1 MKKVLVT
8 GASGQLGQCIKKL
21 SSRYQE
27 FEFTFTT
34 SEELDLTLFGV
45 VSAYFRNNKFD
56 YCINCSAYTKVEQA
70 ESQQEMAYLVNAE
83 AVKNLAETCC
93 ENDCILIHFSTD
105 YVFDGKK
112 ETPYVEEDETAPLNV
127 YGASKLRGEEYIRKH
142 MDRYFILRTSWLYS
156 DIGHN
161 FFNTIRRKA
170 EAGETLNIT
179 TSQKGTPT
187 NAYDLAGFVLELIAS
202 GSDKYGTYH
211 YSNLGEATWYDFAAE
226 ILALKDSRTELK
238 ENNDFQTAAT
248 RPEYSVLSKKK
259 AEEAFGI
266 PIPHWRESLERLFLG
281 LD

>member
-8 GASGQLGQCIKKL
+8 GASGQLGQCIRKL

-45 VSAYFRNNKFD
+45 VSAYFRNNNFD

-70 ESQQEMAYLVNAE
+70 ESEQEMAYLVNAE

-93 ENDCILIHFSTD
+93 ENECTLIHFSTD
-105 YVFDGKK
+105 YVFDGKR
-112 ETPYVEEDETAPLNV
+112 EIPYIEEDETAPLNV
-127 YGASKLRGEEYIRKH
+127 YGASKLMGEEYIRKH
-142 MDRYFILRTSWLYS
+142 MDRYFIFRTSWLYS

-161 FFNTIRRKA
+161 FFNTIRKRA
-170 EAGETLNIT
+170 AAGETLNIT

-187 NAYDLAGFVLELIAS
+187 NAYDLAGFVLELMAS
-202 GSDKYGTYH
+202 GSQKYGTYH
-211 YSNLGEATWYDFAAE
+211 YSNQGEATWYDFAAE
-226 ILALKDSRTELK
+226 ILALSDSRTELK
-238 ENNDFQTAAT
+238 ENNDFQTIAT
-248 RPEYSVLSKKK
+248 RPAYSVLNKKK
-259 AEEAFGI
+259 VEEAFGI
-266 PIPHWRESLERLFLG
+266 PILHWRESLEKLFLG